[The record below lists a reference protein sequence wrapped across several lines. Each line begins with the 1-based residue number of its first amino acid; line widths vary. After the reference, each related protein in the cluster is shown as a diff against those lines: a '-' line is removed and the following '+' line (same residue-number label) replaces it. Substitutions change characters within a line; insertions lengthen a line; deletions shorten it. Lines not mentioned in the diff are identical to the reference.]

1 MKIYISSYIH
11 ILFTMH
17 VKFIIINMYI
27 NEFVGVQGEIIMKLS
42 KRKLLAI
49 ATVAALFGSQ
59 GLIVQG
65 AASLSNGMSY
75 ANNGSKLNISG
86 SLLTA
91 GVEVDTKGSLEVG
104 QLNSN
109 ESGTYRKSFIT
120 VAGDGKLTTGGGT
133 MLPSSGVVAYVTS
146 GVANFGY
153 NSNGMLSNQPTIL
166 EGDMVVGV
174 PHSTSGDKS
183 VINIALTNSD
193 SLWVGLGFNNTG
205 DNGEINV
212 TLQNGAQWDHMYN
225 GASSSLLNARYSSTS
240 ESHINR
246 LVGTDSRDYNTSII
260 QSEHNPIRIDQ
271 MSGHMNFYINHN
283 KPGNDDEPL
292 RDDQK
297 TDGQKSSDFWG
308 GNIYIKSA
316 TPGSVA
322 HVMTPVEG
330 IDISDENKVNTA
342 LNNLAGKV
350 FYTNYVT
357 GERNLTGTVGF
368 VSEGAQSALFKV
380 ITDDKAKEGAI
391 TWQADKKGQGKYD
404 SEAPTDPTTPI
415 SPTQPQEPATPVTPV
430 NPGNNGIQQG
440 DYDTPHMRGV
450 RGAVLSNIGA
460 FRMMTDDMY
469 RTRTLQQG
477 APVGIWANINTGR
490 YDFSTTGV
498 SNESEYTRFRG
509 GFDKQF
515 GTLIVGGQIE
525 YLRGDDDFNDTG
537 AIRSGSGKER
547 AFMGGIYATKDIG
560 NDAYVHIETKA
571 GRLSN
576 DFTVYNEVG
585 NALSGKTSS
594 TAYSV
599 AARVGK
605 QVKFNKALYVEPQAQ
620 LAYMHLSGDS
630 FNAGSMHV
638 NQSSVNSTVGKLG
651 VEVGKL
657 FGAGNLYT
665 RFSVG
670 HAFTGNVET
679 TYTSGSTVK
688 TTDTDIKGSWTELAF
703 GGRYGLNANNSIFV
717 DVSAGL
723 SGDYKQHWGFNA
735 GFSHKF

>member
-1 MKIYISSYIH
+1 
-11 ILFTMH
+11 
-17 VKFIIINMYI
+17 
-27 NEFVGVQGEIIMKLS
+27 MKLS

-65 AASLSNGMSY
+65 AAKLDSNGISY
-75 ANNGSKLNISG
+75 ANNGSKLEVTTPLWTQGIDVD
-86 SLLTA
+86 TA
-91 GVEVDTKGSLEVG
+91 GTVIADRVRSG
-104 QLNSN
+104 N
-109 ESGTYRKSFIT
+109 ESSKYPRDSFLN
-120 VAGDGKLTTGGGT
+120 VAGNGT
-133 MLPSSGVVAYVTS
+133 ITIASGTLEPGLGYNAAMAAYVTH
-146 GVANFGY
+146 GTANLGY
-153 NSNGMLSNQPTIL
+153 KSDGTISNNTMII
-166 EGDMVVGV
+166 EGNMVVGA

-183 VINIALTNSD
+183 VINIALNGKN
-193 SLWVGLGFNNTG
+193 SLWAGFAFNNV
-205 DNGEINV
+205 DDAGEINV
-212 TLQNGAQWDHMYN
+212 TLQNGAQWDHIYQR
-225 GASSSLLNARYSSTS
+225 GSTQVLNENYTSKS

-246 LVGTDSRDYNTSII
+246 LVGTDSRDYNTSVL
-260 QSEHNPIRIDQ
+260 QSEHNPIYINQ
-271 MSGHMNFYINHN
+271 MSGHMNFYIEHN
-283 KPGNDDEPL
+283 EPSEYDGTGWTKAKL
-292 RDDQK
+292 

-342 LNNLAGKV
+342 LNNLAGKM

-368 VSEGAQSALFKV
+368 VSQGAQSALFKV
-380 ITDDKAKEGAI
+380 ITDDKAKEGSI
-391 TWQADKKGQGKYD
+391 TWQADKNGQGKYD
-404 SEAPTDPTTPI
+404 PEAPTSPTTPT
-415 SPTQPQEPATPVTPV
+415 SPAQLEEPTTPV

-469 RTRTLQQG
+469 RTRALQQG
-477 APVGIWANINTGR
+477 APVGIWANINSGR
-490 YDFSTTGV
+490 YDFSTSGV
-498 SNESEYTRFRG
+498 FNESEYTRFRG

-515 GTLIVGGQIE
+515 STLVVGGQIE
-525 YLRGDDDFNDTG
+525 YLRGDDDFNDTS
-537 AIRSGSGKER
+537 AIRSGSGRER
-547 AFMGGIYATKDIG
+547 AFMGGIYVTKDIG
-560 NDAYVHIETKA
+560 KDAYVHVETKA

-576 DFTVYNEVG
+576 DFTVYNEIG

-594 TAYSV
+594 TGYSV

-605 QVKFNKALYVEPQAQ
+605 QVKFNKGIYVEPQAQ

-679 TYTSGSTVK
+679 TYTSGRIVK
-688 TTDTDIKGSWTELAF
+688 TTNADVKGSWTELAF
-703 GGRYGLNANNSIFV
+703 GGRYGLNANNNIFA